1 MNFIKKPVLLAS
13 LAITVADGAN
23 HTRGHI
29 CEYYNQFKGAS
40 KNEDFRA
47 RARKHRAQNRSV
59 YDIHEDS
66 STGLTRLSCEKTIF
80 LGALRK
86 HFSV

>member
-1 MNFIKKPVLLAS
+1 MV
-13 LAITVADGAN
+13 
-23 HTRGHI
+23 
-29 CEYYNQFKGAS
+29 KGTS

-66 STGLTRLSCEKTIF
+66 CTELTPPSCEKTIF
-80 LGALRK
+80 RGALNVIPVNAGVIWPENGSFPGGCFLGKFARMIK
-86 HFSV
+86 VI